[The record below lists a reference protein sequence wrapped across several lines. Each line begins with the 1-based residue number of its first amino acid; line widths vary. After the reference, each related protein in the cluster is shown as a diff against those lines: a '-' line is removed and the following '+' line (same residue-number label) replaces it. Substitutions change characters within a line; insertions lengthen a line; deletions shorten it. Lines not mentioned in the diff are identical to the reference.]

1 MLKPNSLLN
10 LKRTKCCDLIST
22 ALTSSLLL
30 ILKSAISAL
39 PDYFFSLECK
49 ITSFTY
55 ASLFRYQVFLSLLLI
70 FCIKKDLISYP
81 HTPQFYFIFHLNLM
95 NFLAPYFHS
104 LGCLVFCIEIL
115 STARDII
122 RIRFIPELQDR
133 IED

>member
-1 MLKPNSLLN
+1 MLWFDFDSLN
-10 LKRTKCCDLIST
+10 LIIASYPEIRNLGFTRQS
-22 ALTSSLLL
+22 
-30 ILKSAISAL
+30 
-39 PDYFFSLECK
+39 FFSLECK

-133 IED
+133 IEDWELQMEGLGFR